1 MPWIALAAMA
11 WGVVLGA
18 TDGPAVG
25 AAVIG
30 AGLTLLALRAAAD
43 ARRTRRTRAALVA
56 STAAGRPVAIGIAT
70 DPVVPAQSA
79 ATVLRSPA
87 FREPDE
93 LDVRLLN
100 AFWNFGGVDDAAAL
114 AGCSRDEAQR
124 RLTELMLEPEAAI
137 APPAVPDRPL
147 TGAEERA
154 VLRGWNAG
162 SSLAAL
168 SATFGV
174 SLYGLGGVLLAA
186 GPVPAR
192 IPG

>member
-18 TDGPAVG
+18 TEGPAVG
-25 AAVIG
+25 AAVIA
-30 AGLTLLALRAAAD
+30 AGLVLLLLRGVAD
-43 ARRTRRTRAALVA
+43 ARRNRRTRAALIA
-56 STAAGRPVAIGIAT
+56 STAARRARPLGLAA
-70 DPVVPAQSA
+70 DPVVPAQA
-79 ATVLRSPA
+79 APVVLRSPA

-93 LDVRLLN
+93 LDLRLLN
-100 AFWNFGGVDDAAAL
+100 AFWNFGGIDDAAAL
-114 AGCSRDEAQR
+114 AGCGRDEAQR
-124 RLTELMLEPEAAI
+124 RLIELMLEPEAPVL
-137 APPAVPDRPL
+137 PPAAPDRPL

-192 IPG
+192 VPA

>member
-25 AAVIG
+25 AAVIA
-30 AGLTLLALRAAAD
+30 AGLALLVLRGAAD
-43 ARRTRRTRAALVA
+43 AHRTRRTRTALIAA
-56 STAAGRPVAIGIAT
+56 TAAGRAAPLGIAT
-70 DPVVPAQSA
+70 DPVAPRPSV
-79 ATVLRSPA
+79 VLRSPA

-93 LDVRLLN
+93 LDLLLLN

-114 AGCSRDEAQR
+114 AGCGIDEAQR
-124 RLTELMLEPEAAI
+124 RLIELMLEPEAPVA
-137 APPAVPDRPL
+137 APAVPDRPL
-147 TGAEERA
+147 LGSEQRA
-154 VLRGWNAG
+154 VLRGWNTG

-168 SATFGV
+168 SAAFGV
-174 SLYGLGGVLLAA
+174 SVYGIGGVLLSA

-192 IPG
+192 IPA